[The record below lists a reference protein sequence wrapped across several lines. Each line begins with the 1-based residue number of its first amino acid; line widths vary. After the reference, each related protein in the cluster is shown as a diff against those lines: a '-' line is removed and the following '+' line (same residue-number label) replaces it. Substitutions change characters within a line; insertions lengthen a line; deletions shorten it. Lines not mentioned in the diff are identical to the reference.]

1 MTAAAATA
9 AEPGRR
15 LAGLT
20 VLVVEDE
27 SIISFLVEDM
37 LKDIG
42 CTTVLHASGVA
53 EALALLA
60 AQPPDA
66 AVLDVNLAGEMVFP
80 VAERLQ
86 AAGIPFIFT
95 TGYGLKG
102 MPSNW
107 ALLPVVQKPFKRE
120 TLTAALA
127 SAVGR

>member
-1 MTAAAATA
+1 MTAAAVTA

-20 VLVVEDE
+20 VLIVEDE

-86 AAGIPFIFT
+86 ASGIPFIFT

-102 MPSNW
+102 MPPNW